1 MLNNVVLYKND
12 KCLIKLSYYQI
23 VFFGKVFVYKTFLVI
38 NISIL
43 DGVFMKYSHHLFII
57 FFIFVNYK

>member
-23 VFFGKVFVYKTFLVI
+23 VFFDK
-38 NISIL
+38 
-43 DGVFMKYSHHLFII
+43 GVCI
-57 FFIFVNYK
+57 

>member
-23 VFFGKVFVYKTFLVI
+23 VFFGK
-38 NISIL
+38 
-43 DGVFMKYSHHLFII
+43 GVCI
-57 FFIFVNYK
+57 